1 MLRSLVTLV
10 VCGSFLTIS
19 HAEEP
24 EDIGT
29 KLDGAWRMVAY
40 KPAGKDEYVP
50 FPEGSE
56 HTKLVAGGRFVW
68 TTVRD
73 GKVTRAGGGRARVRD
88 DQYIEQ
94 IDSVLS
100 DQDRWMVGKTG
111 TFKWRLDGGKLY
123 VEGTIE
129 ADRGQSRIAEVWER
143 AK

>member
-10 VCGSFLTIS
+10 VCGSFLNMA
-19 HAEEP
+19 HAQERDDVTP
-24 EDIGT
+24 
-29 KLDGAWRMVAY
+29 LDGAWRLVAY
-40 KPAGKDEYVP
+40 KPARTDEYVR

-68 TTVRD
+68 TAVRD
-73 GKVTRAGGGRARVRD
+73 GKVTRAGVGRATVRD

-100 DQDRWMVGKTG
+100 EQDRWMVGKTG

-129 ADRGQSRIAEVWER
+129 ADRGESRIAEVGER
-143 AK
+143 AR